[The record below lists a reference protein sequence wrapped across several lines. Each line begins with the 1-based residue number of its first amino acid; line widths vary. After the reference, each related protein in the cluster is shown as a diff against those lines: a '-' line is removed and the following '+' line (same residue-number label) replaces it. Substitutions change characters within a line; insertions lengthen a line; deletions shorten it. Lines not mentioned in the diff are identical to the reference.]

1 MTIFHIDSTQPVG
14 VITYFDEVH
23 LVHYTIIDGVL
34 TELLPNKTGF

>member
-1 MTIFHIDSTQPVG
+1 MVWAINATQAID

-23 LVHYTIIDGVL
+23 LVHYAIIDGVL